1 MTKSIAAILLLLL
14 CAFALAAQA
23 QSTDLEQGLSV
34 YLPMT
39 KDLLDHSAHKLPVTV
54 SGKVVIEN
62 GAARF
67 EGKEDWL
74 ELPHIPL
81 NKGPF
86 AITMWIKV
94 TGQYPVY
101 GIAEQR
107 ASKIPNQ
114 HFHLMLRDNL
124 QPYFGFYVNDA
135 MSPFTLPSNG
145 EWAHLVFQYTGKHQQ
160 IWINGRLICERAA
173 TAYAGET
180 GITCIGKNP
189 RWDNVPAKDFQGLLR
204 DFRIYA
210 RGLSVAEIGLLQ
222 EPQNDTITASPIT
235 TKTLAGTQR
244 TAAISS
250 ATANV
255 AAARPFLSIEGNK
268 LTVSGDS
275 GQVYILQA
283 TTNLFEGWQP
293 VAVLTNVN
301 GRVEFTDTD
310 SARFGQRFFRVQI
323 R

>member
-1 MTKSIAAILLLLL
+1 MTKSIIAILALFSF
-14 CAFALAAQA
+14 AFAAQA

-39 KDLLDHSAHKLPVTV
+39 IDLLDHSAHRLSVTV
-54 SGKVVIEN
+54 SGKVVIQD

-74 ELPHIPL
+74 ELPHVPL
-81 NKGPF
+81 NNRPF
-86 AITMWIKV
+86 AIAMWIKV
-94 TGQYPVY
+94 MGKFPVY
-101 GIAEQR
+101 GIVEQR
-107 ASKIPNQ
+107 AAKAPNQ

-135 MSPFTLPSNG
+135 MSPLTLPSNG
-145 EWAHLVFQYTGKHQQ
+145 EWAHLVFQYTGNHQQ

-180 GITCIGKNP
+180 GITTIGKNP
-189 RWDNVPAKDFQGLLR
+189 RWDNVPAKDFQGFLR

-210 RGLSVAEIGLLQ
+210 RALSVAEIGLLQ
-222 EPQNDTITASPIT
+222 KPQNDMTTAPLIT

-244 TAAISS
+244 KAAISS
-250 ATANV
+250 ATADVV
-255 AAARPFLSIEGNK
+255 AALPFLSIEGNK
-268 LTVSGDS
+268 LTVSGES
-275 GQVYILQA
+275 GQVYVLQA

-293 VAVLTNVN
+293 VAVLTNLN

-310 SARFGQRFFRVQI
+310 SASFGQRFFRVQI